1 MAAPTESVF
10 QFLVEI
16 RGIKRE
22 TTGKA
27 PGRKTTPPLPLCRY
41 QAEITCRFSGIVAR
55 RRRKN
60 PLNTG
65 LRGFGTP
72 IAISL
77 VRQSGQPAKV
87 SRHEHQLR

>member
-1 MAAPTESVF
+1 VF
-10 QFLVEI
+10 EKLGFDRDV
-16 RGIKRE
+16 
-22 TTGKA
+22 TGN
-27 PGRKTTPPLPLCRY
+27 PHGRKTTPPLPLCRY
-41 QAEITCRFSGIVAR
+41 QAEITCRFSGIATR
-55 RRRKN
+55 LRRKN

-65 LRGFGTP
+65 LKRLGTL